1 VSYVDHNLLPG
12 ETVTYRGRLHWIV
25 YHRALVLVALGLLLL
40 YPWTPNLPK
49 LWIFG
54 GVAVAVGVLAAIP
67 AWLARWSTELVVTN
81 KRIVAKRGLIR
92 RDTVEM
98 LHKKVES
105 IAVHQSILG
114 RLLGY
119 GTLAIHGTG
128 GGVEWV
134 PQVARPL
141 AFRNAALAAS
151 DDQAG
156 AA

>member
-1 VSYVDHNLLPG
+1 MSYVDKNLLPG

-40 YPWTPNLPK
+40 YPWSPHLPK

-54 GVAVAVGVLAAIP
+54 CVAVAIGALAALP
-67 AWLARWSTELVVTN
+67 AWLARWSTELTVTN

-92 RDTVEM
+92 RDSVEM
-98 LHKKVES
+98 LHKKIES
-105 IAVHQSILG
+105 LTVHQSLLG

-128 GGVEWV
+128 GGVEWI
-134 PQVARPL
+134 PNLAQPL

-151 DDQAG
+151 DQEGPA
-156 AA
+156 